1 MGDTTTMEAPNRMI
15 KVIKST
21 LGCRRDDKYKRLCA
35 VDGMLQVWSEERR
48 DNENYMASILED
60 R

>member
-1 MGDTTTMEAPNRMI
+1 MEAPNRMI

-48 DNENYMASILED
+48 DK
-60 R
+60 